1 MSNEVNLATPKAIQ
15 APNTEPYCSNVG
27 QDREHLW
34 GRSKSSKGLNDRPE
48 TTKSFKH
55 PPSGDGLIDGP
66 SSAEAANARTKGR
79 KTTAVRIPRR
89 SHWHPSQP
97 QVRPREGEAQKN
109 KTQPDEKEEKAT
121 SAKGATG
128 EQKTAEPPPIQL
140 DDEEDE
146 LTIPDG

>member
-1 MSNEVNLATPKAIQ
+1 
-15 APNTEPYCSNVG
+15 
-27 QDREHLW
+27 
-34 GRSKSSKGLNDRPE
+34 
-48 TTKSFKH
+48 
-55 PPSGDGLIDGP
+55 
-66 SSAEAANARTKGR
+66 
-79 KTTAVRIPRR
+79 
-89 SHWHPSQP
+89 
-97 QVRPREGEAQKN
+97 VRPREGEAQKN